1 MPNLS
6 SILPPN
12 NIVTSENEATLTNKT
27 LTDPIIQYVA
37 GDTSFTVPSG
47 TTGER
52 PSSPGIG
59 ELRFNTDS
67 GGLEQY
73 DGTNWGAVVP
83 DDLDINTL
91 SINGTQVVDSS
102 GNIDTASVSINGE
115 LLSDGN
121 SIKIPTGTTGERPA
135 SPVTGELRFN
145 TDLNLL
151 EQYDGLSFA

>member
-12 NIVTSENEATLTNKT
+12 NIVTAENEATLTNKT

-37 GDTSFTVPSG
+37 GDTSFTVPAG

-59 ELRFNTDS
+59 ELRFNTDEGS
-67 GGLEQY
+67 LEQY

-91 SINGTQVVDSS
+91 SINGTTVIDDNRNIENIGNANLTSLSIGGNAVTVTAEELNHLDGATSNIQIQLDSKPS
-102 GNIDTASVSINGE
+102 
-115 LLSDGN
+115 
-121 SIKIPTGTTGERPA
+121 TTYNYFT
-135 SPVTGELRFN
+135 S
-145 TDLNLL
+145 
-151 EQYDGLSFA
+151 QS